1 MLNALKKMFGFA
13 PIEPVR
19 VEAVPAPVVEAVNG
33 IILDTLPQPAPVE
46 PVAAVVEPVAAVVE
60 PVAAVVETAGTP
72 VVAEVKKARRVP
84 ATQKKPRASRKAV

>member
-19 VEAVPAPVVEAVNG
+19 VEAIPAPVVEAV
-33 IILDTLPQPAPVE
+33 PAP
-46 PVAAVVEPVAAVVE
+46 VE

-84 ATQKKPRASRKAV
+84 ATQKKPRTSRKAV

>member
-13 PIEPVR
+13 PIEPVK
-19 VEAVPAPVVEAVNG
+19 VEAIPAPVVEAV
-33 IILDTLPQPAPVE
+33 PAP
-46 PVAAVVEPVAAVVE
+46 VE

>member
-19 VEAVPAPVVEAVNG
+19 VEAIPAPVVEAV
-33 IILDTLPQPAPVE
+33 PAP
-46 PVAAVVEPVAAVVE
+46 VE

>member
-19 VEAVPAPVVEAVNG
+19 VEAIPAPVVEAVPAPVVEAV
-33 IILDTLPQPAPVE
+33 PAP
-46 PVAAVVEPVAAVVE
+46 VE

>member
-19 VEAVPAPVVEAVNG
+19 VEAVPAPVVEAV
-33 IILDTLPQPAPVE
+33 PAP
-46 PVAAVVEPVAAVVE
+46 VE

>member
-13 PIEPVR
+13 PVEPVR
-19 VEAVPAPVVEAVNG
+19 VEAIPAPVVEAV
-33 IILDTLPQPAPVE
+33 PAP
-46 PVAAVVEPVAAVVE
+46 VE

-84 ATQKKPRASRKAV
+84 ATQKKPRASRKVV

>member
-19 VEAVPAPVVEAVNG
+19 VEAIPAPVVEAVPAPVETVAAVVEAVPAPVVEAV
-33 IILDTLPQPAPVE
+33 PAP
-46 PVAAVVEPVAAVVE
+46 VE

>member
-19 VEAVPAPVVEAVNG
+19 VEAIPAP
-33 IILDTLPQPAPVE
+33 
-46 PVAAVVEPVAAVVE
+46 VE

-72 VVAEVKKARRVP
+72 VIAPVVAEVKKARRAP

>member
-19 VEAVPAPVVEAVNG
+19 VEAVPAPV
-33 IILDTLPQPAPVE
+33 
-46 PVAAVVEPVAAVVE
+46 E
-60 PVAAVVETAGTP
+60 PVAAVVETAGAP

-84 ATQKKPRASRKAV
+84 ATQKKPRTSRKAV

>member
-19 VEAVPAPVVEAVNG
+19 VEAVPAPVVEAV
-33 IILDTLPQPAPVE
+33 PAP
-46 PVAAVVEPVAAVVE
+46 VEPVAAVVE

>member
-13 PIEPVR
+13 PIEPVKVEAIPAPV
-19 VEAVPAPVVEAVNG
+19 VEAVPAPVE
-33 IILDTLPQPAPVE
+33 T
-46 PVAAVVEPVAAVVE
+46 VAAVVEAVPAPVE

>member
-19 VEAVPAPVVEAVNG
+19 VEAIPAPVVE
-33 IILDTLPQPAPVE
+33 TE
-46 PVAAVVEPVAAVVE
+46 P
-60 PVAAVVETAGTP
+60 VVETAGTP

-84 ATQKKPRASRKAV
+84 ATQKKPRTSRKAV

>member
-19 VEAVPAPVVEAVNG
+19 VEAIPAPVVEAV
-33 IILDTLPQPAPVE
+33 PAPVE
-46 PVAAVVEPVAAVVE
+46 T
-60 PVAAVVETAGTP
+60 VAAVVETAGTP

>member
-19 VEAVPAPVVEAVNG
+19 VEAIPAPVVEAV
-33 IILDTLPQPAPVE
+33 PAPVE
-46 PVAAVVEPVAAVVE
+46 PVAAVVE
-60 PVAAVVETAGTP
+60 TSGTP

>member
-19 VEAVPAPVVEAVNG
+19 VQAIPAPVVE
-33 IILDTLPQPAPVE
+33 TE
-46 PVAAVVEPVAAVVE
+46 P
-60 PVAAVVETAGTP
+60 VVETAGTPVIAP

-84 ATQKKPRASRKAV
+84 AASAKKSRASRKAV

>member
-13 PIEPVR
+13 PVEPVR
-19 VEAVPAPVVEAVNG
+19 VEAIPAPVVEAV
-33 IILDTLPQPAPVE
+33 PAP
-46 PVAAVVEPVAAVVE
+46 VE